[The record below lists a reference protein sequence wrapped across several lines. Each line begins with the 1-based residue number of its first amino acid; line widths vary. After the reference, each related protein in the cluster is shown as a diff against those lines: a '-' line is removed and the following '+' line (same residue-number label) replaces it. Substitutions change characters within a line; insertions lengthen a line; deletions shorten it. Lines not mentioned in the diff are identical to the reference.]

1 LHNDLSLFLKA
12 VKFSAEKHRHQRR
25 KDERASPYINHPIEV
40 ANVLWTSGDVY
51 DLATIVGAILH
62 DTIEDTNTT
71 PEEIRINFGEDILA
85 LIQEVT
91 DDKSLPKKER
101 KRQQIEKAPLLS
113 CRAKQIKI
121 ADKICN
127 ISDIVN
133 YPPQNW
139 SWQRR
144 VDYLDWADSVMAG
157 LRGVNA
163 NLEGN
168 FDYVLAVARS
178 KMAGEKESAA
188 KGA

>member
-1 LHNDLSLFLKA
+1 MQNDLSLFLKA

-51 DLATIVGAILH
+51 DLTTIVGAILH

-127 ISDIVN
+127 INDIVN

-144 VDYLDWADSVMAG
+144 ADYLDWADSVIAG

-163 NLEGN
+163 KLENN
-168 FDYVLAVARS
+168 FNDVLAAARN
-178 KMAGEKESAA
+178 KLAGEKESAA
-188 KGA
+188 NGA